1 MKESIILLISLVVLS
16 CSSVKSNLTGCS
28 NINSQN
34 YFIEKIIDKENVND
48 LSNADKLELKQD
60 LISQISSSVGKESKI
75 FLGITENQAYESYG
89 EDVLITSYGY
99 LNDPDISYCKRNG
112 DYLVILSTNKKDFI
126 QQTKTQFENEIDIN
140 IQTISSILRN
150 FDSSKYSFN
159 SQQAK
164 KFNIKSQQ
172 LNSMHS
178 LVVNDE
184 NYSPESIN
192 SLNNKLA
199 QFSSMVAE
207 FSKLSYVFDDQKT
220 QISSKINKGFYKEA
234 YFDLIILM
242 NSYGQNSIEGTE
254 ISSILKNLE
263 YKVQSEW
270 ETNSTAFYNSIR
282 GFNISQAEQ
291 ELAKLSNLII
301 TTKYKNKFKIHD
313 NVFREA
319 RKKFEREKL
328 RSNSLK
334 NQEIYFGINATT
346 SYGNIISSD
355 TSISLDSETSN
366 FNLDRILPSYKIGYK
381 YYFRPEK
388 RLGIFF
394 NYKSNSN
401 KFIELS
407 STSESDYEF
416 PFASNFNEIQVGFS
430 AGAFD
435 LSFGKILKSMTVNN
449 EEIEFNTAS
458 LNLSL
463 ITTDGNPKGE
473 KNYFNLYGG
482 INLISD
488 FEDTNYVNFVIG
500 LNYHLRFNRK
510 LNKSD
515 RTYLS
520 RF

>member
-1 MKESIILLISLVVLS
+1 MRLFSLILFIALFIS
-16 CSSVKSNLTGCS
+16 CSSSKLDLSGCDK
-28 NINSQN
+28 INTQN
-34 YFIEKIIDKENVND
+34 YFIQKIIKKELINN
-48 LSNADKLELKQD
+48 LSQGFLLTIKQE
-60 LISQISSSVGKESKI
+60 LISQISSSIQKEAKLFSG
-75 FLGITENQAYESYG
+75 LNENNSYEVFG
-89 EDVLITSYGY
+89 EDVLVTSYGY

-112 DYLVILSTNKKDFI
+112 NYLVILSTNKKDFI

-140 IQTISSILRN
+140 TQTISSILKT

-178 LVVNDE
+178 LVVNNE

-207 FSKLSYVFDDQKT
+207 LSKLSYVFDNQKT

-234 YFDLIILM
+234 YFDLIILK

-254 ISSILKNLE
+254 ISSIIKNLE

-291 ELAKLSNLII
+291 ELVKLSNLII

-328 RSNSLK
+328 LSNSLK

-407 STSESDYEF
+407 STSDSDYEF
-416 PFASNFNEIQVGFS
+416 PFESNFNEIQVGFS

>member
-1 MKESIILLISLVVLS
+1 MRLFSLVLFLVVFIS
-16 CSSVKSNLTGCS
+16 CSSSKLDLNGCD

-34 YFIEKIIDKENVND
+34 YSIEKIIKKELINNLPQD
-48 LSNADKLELKQD
+48 YLLTIKQE
-60 LISQISSSVGKESKI
+60 LISQISSSIQKESKLFMGSI
-75 FLGITENQAYESYG
+75 ENEGYEMFG
-89 EDVLITSYGY
+89 QDVLITSYGY

-112 DYLVILSTNKKDFI
+112 DYLAILSTNKKEFI

-140 IQTISSILRN
+140 TQTISSVLRN

-164 KFNIKSQQ
+164 KFNIKFQQ

-178 LVVNDE
+178 LVVNDK
-184 NYSPESIN
+184 NYSSESIN

-199 QFSSMVAE
+199 KFSSKVAE
-207 FSKLSYVFDDQKT
+207 LSKLSYIFDDQKT
-220 QISSKINKGFYKEA
+220 QVSSKINKRFYKEA
-234 YFDLIILM
+234 YLDLIILI
-242 NSYGQNSIEGTE
+242 NSYGQNSIEGSE

-270 ETNSTAFYNSIR
+270 ETNSTAFYNNIR
-282 GFNISQAEQ
+282 GFNIGQAEQ
-291 ELAKLSNLII
+291 VLAKLSNLTI
-301 TTKYKNKFKIHD
+301 TTNYKNKFKIHK
-313 NVFREA
+313 NVFTEA
-319 RKKFEREKL
+319 RQKFEREKL
-328 RSNSLK
+328 LSNSPK

-366 FNLDRILPSYKIGYK
+366 FNLDRVLPSYKIGYK
-381 YYFRPEK
+381 YYFKPEK
-388 RLGIFF
+388 RLGVFF
-394 NYKSNSN
+394 NYKSNSS

-407 STSESDYEF
+407 SSSESDYEF
-416 PFASNFNEIQVGFS
+416 PFTSNFNEVQVGFS

-435 LSFGKILKSMTVNN
+435 LSFGKIIKPMSVNN
-449 EEIEFNTAS
+449 QEIEFNTAS
-458 LNLSL
+458 LNLSI
-463 ITTDGNPKGE
+463 ITTDGRPKGE

-488 FEDTNYVNFVIG
+488 FEDTNYMNFVIG
-500 LNYHLRFNRK
+500 LNYHIRFNRK

-515 RTYLS
+515 KTYLS
-520 RF
+520 KF

>member
-1 MKESIILLISLVVLS
+1 MRLFSLILFLVVLVS
-16 CSSVKSNLTGCS
+16 CSSAKLDLNGCD
-28 NINSQN
+28 NINNQN
-34 YFIEKIIDKENVND
+34 YYIEKIIKKEFLNNLPQD
-48 LSNADKLELKQD
+48 FLLAIKQE
-60 LISQISSSVGKESKI
+60 LISQISSSIQKESKLFMGSI
-75 FLGITENQAYESYG
+75 ENEGYEMFG
-89 EDVLITSYGY
+89 QDVLITSYGY

-112 DYLVILSTNKKDFI
+112 DYLAILSTNKKEFI

-140 IQTISSILRN
+140 TQTISSVLRN

-178 LVVNDE
+178 LVVNNE

-220 QISSKINKGFYKEA
+220 QINSKINKRFYKEA
-234 YFDLIILM
+234 YLDLIILM
-242 NSYGQNSIEGTE
+242 NSYGQNSIEGAE

-263 YKVQSEW
+263 FKVQSEW

-282 GFNISQAEQ
+282 GLNISQAEQ
-291 ELAKLSNLII
+291 VLAKLSNLII

-328 RSNSLK
+328 LSNSLK

-366 FNLDRILPSYKIGYK
+366 FK
-381 YYFRPEK
+381 PEK

-407 STSESDYEF
+407 STLDSDYEF

>member
-1 MKESIILLISLVVLS
+1 MRLFSLILFIALFIS
-16 CSSVKSNLTGCS
+16 CSSSKLDLSGCDK
-28 NINSQN
+28 INTQN
-34 YFIEKIIDKENVND
+34 YFIQKIIKKELINN
-48 LSNADKLELKQD
+48 LSQGFLLTIKQE
-60 LISQISSSVGKESKI
+60 LISQISSSIQKEAKLFSG
-75 FLGITENQAYESYG
+75 LNENNSYEVFG
-89 EDVLITSYGY
+89 EDVLVTSYGY

-140 IQTISSILRN
+140 TQTISSILKT

-178 LVVNDE
+178 LVVNNE

-207 FSKLSYVFDDQKT
+207 LSKLSYVFDNQKT

-234 YFDLIILM
+234 YFDLIILK

-291 ELAKLSNLII
+291 ELVKLSNLII

-313 NVFREA
+313 NVFSEA

-328 RSNSLK
+328 LSNSLK

-407 STSESDYEF
+407 STSDSDYEF
-416 PFASNFNEIQVGFS
+416 PFESNFNEIQVGFS